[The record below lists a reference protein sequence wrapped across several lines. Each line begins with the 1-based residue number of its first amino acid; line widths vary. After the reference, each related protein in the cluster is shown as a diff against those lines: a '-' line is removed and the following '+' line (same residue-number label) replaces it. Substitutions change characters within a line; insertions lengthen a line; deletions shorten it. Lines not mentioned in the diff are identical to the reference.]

1 MNIELLRSTF
11 NAVTPRADDVAKL
24 FYSKMLAVF
33 PQVRPLFA
41 NTDFEAQRKNL
52 VQSLAAVVKL
62 VDQPDELN
70 PLLVKLG
77 ESHNRYH
84 VSPPM
89 YRYVSFSL
97 LATLAETFG
106 DDWTAEAAETWEA
119 ALNAVSQK
127 MIEAQAAMVA

>member
-11 NAVTPRADDVAKL
+11 KAVTPRADDVAKL
-24 FYSKMLAVF
+24 FYSKMLSVF

-41 NTDFEAQRKNL
+41 KTDFEAQRKNL
-52 VQSLAAVVKL
+52 IQSLSAVVKL

-77 ESHNRYH
+77 ESHNNYRVTPH
-84 VSPPM
+84 M

-106 DDWTAEAAETWEA
+106 DDWTVEAAETWEA
-119 ALNAVSQK
+119 ALDAVSQK